1 MSDKWRRNILV
12 PIFKNKKDIQSYTNY
27 RDIKLISYTMKLW
40 EKLIDNHLGK
50 LTIVSKKI
58 SLFYAWEDHHGG
70 DFLDKIIN
78 GEISRTKNDL
88 YMIFIDLEKAYDKIL
103 KNIMWGAL
111 EKKLVPTK

>member
-1 MSDKWRRNILV
+1 MSHKLRRNILV
-12 PIFKNKKDIQSYTNY
+12 SIFKNRWDIQSYTNY
-27 RDIKLISYTMKLW
+27 RDIKLMSHTMKFW
-40 EKLIDNHLGK
+40 EKLIDHHLGK
-50 LTIVSKKI
+50 LTIVSKI
-58 SLFYAWEDHHGG
+58 SLFYAWENHHGG

-111 EKKLVPTK
+111 ENKLVPTK